1 MQLFR
6 PRLASNNVDT
16 QSISVTNTSAPT
28 QLTGK
33 GGGLLLQNVG
43 TGTCFV
49 SFGNKNCAATT
60 TAIAIPA
67 GTEKII
73 RKPECGEYIAAISG
87 TSTTLLVT
95 SGDVA

>member
-28 QLTGK
+28 QLT
-33 GGGLLLQNVG
+33 GLLLQNVG